1 MTFNT
6 PANALAA
13 AIALALAAPAA
24 VAQTIYHEA
33 FNVGIAEPAGCHI
46 GEFPGGAG
54 TYPFPAGWQLFNVDN
69 RTPATQ
75 VAYVNDAWEV
85 REDFSFNVS
94 NCAAFSTS
102 WYSPAGQAND
112 WMWTPAISIPEGG
125 ALLSWRAVAYDPAY
139 PDGYEVRVLVGAPT
153 VDNLLD
159 SEVVFSIPAEQSV
172 WVPRTQSSRPTR
184 ARPSISRSATTRP
197 TGSCC

>member
-94 NCAAFSTS
+94 NCAACSTS

-112 WMWTPAISIPEGG
+112 WQRRLSLALTEIAVGRPMHNDTYQARADALAVIDEISSHG
-125 ALLSWRAVAYDPAY
+125 A
-139 PDGYEVRVLVGAPT
+139 
-153 VDNLLD
+153 
-159 SEVVFSIPAEQSV
+159 
-172 WVPRTQSSRPTR
+172 
-184 ARPSISRSATTRP
+184 RSAR
-197 TGSCC
+197 